1 MLMMVFLFIARLTL
15 SFIIMRH
22 TLSFIMRLTVSFIIM
37 RFTLSF
43 IIMRFT
49 LSFIIMC
56 SCFMLCN
63 SNSILLSF
71 ANHAFFKYN
80 KPINMNFHHHSLQ
93 NLNPNRSTYSD
104 ILNNSTHF
112 LHASFHNIIDIST

>member
-1 MLMMVFLFIARLTL
+1 MLCMLMMVFLFIARLTL

-22 TLSFIMRLTVSFIIM
+22 TLSFIMRLTV
-37 RFTLSF
+37 SF